1 MNEEKK
7 EKLMPTFDNVE
18 LSIKTWWLNL
28 RKIIDIYL
36 WAVFYAVIPIFIVVL
51 FYFLIKYFFD
61 IRYESPEIFY
71 LASFIVLAI
80 FLISTY
86 FFIKAYI
93 AFVLLIKND
102 FKGDSKE
109 LLKSSQEYVWPY
121 IALSLLTI
129 VLLLLWALLLIIPA
143 IIFSVFY
150 SMAYMV
156 LFFENKKGMA
166 AIRRSKELVKGYF
179 WPVFGR
185 IFLMSILMTMFLA
198 IISWPMNYFSE
209 DSLGFGLINLLV
221 QIISF
226 LIGPISLFFTYNIYK
241 NLKNIKDVKA

>member
-7 EKLMPTFDNVE
+7 QKLMLAFDNVE
-18 LSIKTWWLNL
+18 LSIKTWWSNL

-36 WAVFYAVIPIFIVVL
+36 WAVFYAAIPLFVLVFIYFISQYLFNVGNSSTFFVYLMALLSIIAFLVVI
-51 FYFLIKYFFD
+51 
-61 IRYESPEIFY
+61 
-71 LASFIVLAI
+71 
-80 FLISTY
+80 Y

-121 IALSLLTI
+121 IALSLLTL

-166 AIRRSKELVKGYF
+166 AIKRSKELVKGYF

-198 IISWPMNYFSE
+198 IISWPMNYFPE
-209 DSLGFGLINLLV
+209 ESLWFSLINFLV

-226 LIGPISLFFTYNIYK
+226 LIGPISMFFTYNIYK
-241 NLKNIKDVKA
+241 NLKDIKDVKA